1 MPRLQRLALAWR
13 VCRLI
18 LFWFCFV
25 FFVVKNYMPLYNS
38 KYSITLKA
46 AICLS
51 MLLLIAP
58 IIASARTIKDQI
70 GRTITVP
77 ENPKRVVALAPSIT
91 EIVFK
96 LDQAHRL
103 AGATQYSNYPE
114 EASRLPRV
122 GSYIKLSL
130 EKIVALKPDL
140 CIAIKDGN
148 PKPVVDRLQAMQIPV
163 YVVNP
168 HNLETVIQ
176 TMQAL
181 GRLLN
186 ATEKADELAT
196 AIETRL
202 QKVTTRVAGI
212 QASPRVFIQIGIS
225 PIISIGSNTF
235 IHDLIKT
242 AGGINVAAGD
252 AAYPRFSREQVLAL
266 SPDVIIITSMARQ
279 AAFEKV
285 KREWGHYDQ
294 IPAIR
299 DQRIHLVDSDIFDR
313 PSPRLIDALELLA
326 ALIHP
331 DLFPSDGAEPGN
343 Q

>member
-1 MPRLQRLALAWR
+1 M
-13 VCRLI
+13 
-18 LFWFCFV
+18 
-25 FFVVKNYMPLYNS
+25 FFHSP
-38 KYSITLKA
+38 KYSIGLRA
-46 AICLS
+46 AVFACL
-51 MLLLIAP
+51 LVLTVP
-58 IIASARTIKDQI
+58 VVGSARTVKDQI
-70 GRTITVP
+70 GRTVAVP
-77 ENPKRVVALAPSIT
+77 EDPGRVVALAPSIT

-96 LDQAHRL
+96 LGQAYRL
-103 AGATQYSNYPE
+103 AGATQYSNYPA
-114 EASRLPRV
+114 EASRLPKV
-122 GSYIKLSL
+122 GSYVQLSL
-130 EKIVALKPDL
+130 EKIVALQPDL

-186 ATEKADELAT
+186 ATENADALST
-196 AIETRL
+196 AIEERL
-202 QKVTTRVAGI
+202 QQVRSRVAAR
-212 QASPRVFIQIGIS
+212 QQTPRVFIQIGIS
-225 PIISIGSNTF
+225 PIISVGTDTF

-266 SPDVIIITSMARQ
+266 APDVMIITSMARR

-285 KREWGHYDQ
+285 RREWRHYDQ

-299 DQRIHLVDSDIFDR
+299 DQRIHLVDSDLFDR

-331 DLFPSDGAEPGN
+331 DLFPADGAESGKK
-343 Q
+343 

>member
-1 MPRLQRLALAWR
+1 MNLLT
-13 VCRLI
+13 
-18 LFWFCFV
+18 
-25 FFVVKNYMPLYNS
+25 S
-38 KYSITLKA
+38 KYSTALKA
-46 AICLS
+46 ATFIGLL
-51 MLLLIAP
+51 LLLIAP
-58 IIASARTIKDQI
+58 MVASARTIQDQI
-70 GRTITVP
+70 GRTISVP
-77 ENPKRVVALAPSIT
+77 DNPGRVVALAPSIT
-91 EIVFK
+91 EIVFE
-96 LDQAHRL
+96 LGQSHRL

-114 EASRLPRV
+114 DASKLPRV
-122 GSYIKLSL
+122 GSYIQLSL

-148 PKPVVDRLQAMQIPV
+148 PKPVVDRLQAMGIPV

-186 ATEKADELAT
+186 ATDKADELT
-196 AIETRL
+196 AAVEARL
-202 QKVTTRVAGI
+202 QTVRSRVAERKE
-212 QASPRVFIQIGIS
+212 SPRVFIQIGIS
-225 PIISIGSNTF
+225 PIISIGTGTF

-242 AGGINVAAGD
+242 AGGINVASGD

-285 KREWGHYDQ
+285 RREWRHYDQ

-313 PSPRLIDALELLA
+313 PSPRLIDALEVLA

-331 DLFPSDGAEPGN
+331 DLFPPNGISPEKK
-343 Q
+343 

>member
-1 MPRLQRLALAWR
+1 MYFLT
-13 VCRLI
+13 
-18 LFWFCFV
+18 
-25 FFVVKNYMPLYNS
+25 S
-38 KYSITLKA
+38 KYSIALKTV
-46 AICLS
+46 IYFGI
-51 MLLLIAP
+51 LLLTVPMA
-58 IIASARTIKDQI
+58 ATARKIQDQI
-70 GRTITVP
+70 GRTITIP
-77 ENPKRVVALAPSIT
+77 EDPKRVVALAPSIT

-96 LDQAHRL
+96 LGQAHRL
-103 AGATQYSNYPE
+103 VGATQYSNYPAA
-114 EASRLPRV
+114 ASQLPRV
-122 GSYIKLSL
+122 GSYVQLSL

-148 PKPVVDRLQAMQIPV
+148 PKPVVDRLHAMGIPV

-186 ATEKADELAT
+186 ASAKVDKLTT
-196 AIETRL
+196 AVEARL
-202 QKVTTRVAGI
+202 QKVRSRVAETDKR
-212 QASPRVFIQIGIS
+212 PRVFIQIGIS
-225 PIISIGSNTF
+225 PIISIGTNTF

-252 AAYPRFSREQVLAL
+252 TAYPRFSREQVLAL

-279 AAFEKV
+279 ATFEKV
-285 KREWGHYDQ
+285 RLEWRHYDQ

-313 PSPRLIDALELLA
+313 PSPRLIDALEVLA

-331 DLFPSDGAEPGN
+331 DLFPADGTDPEKK
-343 Q
+343 